1 MSLDQIRR
9 VMDEI
14 DFNLMYEKRH
24 LAPDY
29 ARIRA
34 LQEQRA
40 YVAAN
45 MAHLRRL
52 AQESPPH

>member
-1 MSLDQIRR
+1 
-9 VMDEI
+9 MDEI